1 MKNKKEL
8 PSWKETLQLNLR
20 AYRLIFKRWP
30 KMMFSRFLGT
40 AWSALTPY
48 VGIKLSAEI
57 INELSG
63 ERDKG
68 VLMQLVLITL
78 GSAALISLISAFITK
93 YKNVE
98 CASLYY
104 QVEHLFCE
112 KMMDMDYIDAEN
124 MEVHALKEKIR
135 ENENGGGWG
144 LYRVYGQIE
153 AILSAFLSLFGGIA
167 LTISLFTT
175 PVPKEA
181 GAYTILNHPIF
192 LLLLI
197 GVMLLITYA
206 APMLVTKAGS
216 YSALNA
222 DMHNLGNRLFS
233 FFGLLGYRQEFAT
246 DVRMYRQDIICEK
259 YNTDKEGAFSSKGY
273 FAKLA
278 RWPVGMYQAASAAVS
293 VVFTGIVYLFVCL
306 KALAGAFGIGSV
318 TQYVAS
324 INRLSGNVSSLIGN
338 FGKMRN
344 NAAFLRLV
352 FEFLDIPNKMYQGS
366 LTVEKR
372 SDREYEV
379 EFRDVSF
386 RYPGSETYA
395 LRHVNMK
402 FPVGERLAV
411 VGENGSGK
419 TTFIKLICRL
429 YDPTEGEI
437 LLNGI
442 NIRKYNYKEYMSIFS
457 VVFQDFNLLAYRLGE
472 NVAAA
477 SEYDRKRAEDCLN
490 KAGFSDRLEELP
502 NGLDTYLYKALDK
515 EGVDIS
521 GGEAQKIAIA
531 RTIYQDASFLI
542 LDEPTASLD
551 PIAEA
556 QIYANFNTI
565 VEDRTAI
572 YISHR
577 LSSCRFCDRIV
588 VFEKGTVVQMGTHE
602 ELVEAEGGKYHQLW
616 HAQAQYYTGA

>member
-1 MKNKKEL
+1 MKNKKDL
-8 PSWKETLQLNLR
+8 PSWKETFQLNIR

-30 KMMFSRFLGT
+30 KIMFSRFLNT
-40 AWSALTPY
+40 AWNALTPY

-63 ERDKG
+63 GRDIAILTK
-68 VLMQLVLITL
+68 LVFLTL
-78 GSAALISLISAFITK
+78 GSAALISLISAFIKK
-93 YKNVE
+93 YQNVE
-98 CASLYY
+98 CSSLYY
-104 QVEHLFCE
+104 QVEQLFSE
-112 KMMDMDYIDAEN
+112 KMMDLDYIDAEN
-124 MEVHALKEKIR
+124 MEVHALKDKIK
-135 ENENGGGWG
+135 ENANGGGWG
-144 LYRVYGQIE
+144 LNRVYGQIE
-153 AILSAFLSLFGGIA
+153 AVLSAFLSLSGGIA
-167 LTISLFTT
+167 LTVSLFTT
-175 PVPKEA
+175 SVPKEA
-181 GAYTILNHPIF
+181 GAYTILNNPVF
-192 LLLLI
+192 LFLLI
-197 GVMLLITYA
+197 GVMVLIMYA
-206 APMLVTKAGS
+206 APMLSTKAGN
-216 YSALNA
+216 YYALNS
-222 DMHNLGNRLFS
+222 DMHNLANRLGC
-233 FFGLLGYRQEFAT
+233 FFGLLGYERKYAA
-246 DVRMYRQDIICEK
+246 DVRMYRQDIICKK
-259 YNTDKEGAFSSKGY
+259 YNTNKESVFCSKGL

-278 RWPVGMYQAASAAVS
+278 RGPIGLYAAASSAVS
-293 VVFTGIVYLFVCL
+293 EIFTGIVYLFVCL

-318 TQYVAS
+318 TQYAAS
-324 INRLSGNVSSLIGN
+324 INRLSGSISSLIGN

-344 NAAFLRLV
+344 NAAFLKLV
-352 FEFLDIPNKMYQGS
+352 FKFLDIPNKMYQGS

-442 NIRKYNYKEYMSIFS
+442 NIRKYNYREYMSIFS
-457 VVFQDFNLLAYRLGE
+457 IVFQDFELLAYRLGE

-477 SEYDRKRAEDCLN
+477 ADYDRKRAADCLN
-490 KAGFSDRLEELP
+490 KADFGSRLKELP
-502 NGLDTYLYKALDK
+502 EGLNTYLYKELDRN
-515 EGVDIS
+515 GVDIS

-551 PIAEA
+551 PVAEA
-556 QIYANFNTI
+556 QIYANFDTI

-577 LSSCRFCDRIV
+577 LSSCRFCDRIA
-588 VFEKGTVVQMGTHE
+588 VFEKGKIVQTGTHE
-602 ELVEAEGGKYHQLW
+602 ELVTDESGKYYQLW
-616 HAQAQYYTGA
+616 HAQAQYYTGV